1 MYAGG
6 LSYFSGG
13 IFVSGFHVGA
23 CPKAGT
29 TAARNARQSSCSSR
43 LAVLAARELRKLVS
57 IWLGR
62 AVTRH
67 AGIRFSVTSES
78 TRFTTCNPSQ
88 SGVHHVLII
97 DRPTIGSP
105 KGYGRGTGVGRGR
118 GEGVDLGAAVAVG
131 VAVAVAVGVGEG
143 VPQGLTGQVKI
154 SIESKTVTPSD
165 A

>member
-13 IFVSGFHVGA
+13 IFVSGFQVGA
-23 CPKAGT
+23 CPEAVA
-29 TAARNARQSSCSSR
+29 TAARNVRQSSCSSR
-43 LAVLAARELRKLVS
+43 LAVLATREFHKRVP
-57 IWLGR
+57 IWLGC

-88 SGVHHVLII
+88 SGVHHVLIV

-105 KGYGRGTGVGRGR
+105 KRYGRGTGVGRGR
-118 GEGVDLGAAVAVG
+118 GEGVDLGTAVAVG

-143 VPQGLTGQVKI
+143 DAQGLTGQVKI
-154 SIESKTVTPSD
+154 SMESKTVTPSD